1 MPKPPNKFL
10 AAAWRTKSEYDIL
23 DFVPLRSCTV
33 ACRDLAGHD
42 HTVEVTAESLYE
54 AVGKALL
61 ILRQDQ
67 WVEEIGEGLTEVRV
81 RVSQPAVEHKV
92 LIKDF
97 RTWLARQGRTPA
109 EQALKK
115 KLAEMTRNGGSRR

>member
-1 MPKPPNKFL
+1 MANK
-10 AAAWRTKSEYDIL
+10 RRICYHNP
-23 DFVPLRSCTV
+23 VPLRTCKV
-33 ACRDLAGHD
+33 ACRDLAGTG

-61 ILRQDQ
+61 ILRQDE

-92 LIKDF
+92 LVKHF
-97 RTWLARQGRTPA
+97 RQWLESQGRTPA
-109 EQALKK
+109 ECALKK
-115 KLAEMTRNGGSRR
+115 NLSEMARKGRRR